1 MKEKIKRGNQNKGEK
16 EGRTETYPFFS
27 GPKVREKMAS
37 HFCSLK
43 RSMNSFSSPP
53 NIDKK
58 TMSNFQLRKKKC
70 HGILC
75 IIIFL
80 GKFSIFQKKKKF
92 DHHFNYR
99 EKKRRREERDKK
111 VREKKIEKG
120 RCVCVLKPFIGLPFL
135 LSVGM
140 CISAV
145 LRDSVEG
152 ENVLQVR

>member
-1 MKEKIKRGNQNKGEK
+1 MSWHTLHYHFFFWENF
-16 EGRTETYPFFS
+16 PFF
-27 GPKVREKMAS
+27 
-37 HFCSLK
+37 K
-43 RSMNSFSSPP
+43 R
-53 NIDKK
+53 
-58 TMSNFQLRKKKC
+58 
-70 HGILC
+70 
-75 IIIFL
+75 
-80 GKFSIFQKKKKF
+80 KKKF

-99 EKKRRREERDKK
+99 EKKRRRREERDKK

-120 RCVCVLKPFIGLPFL
+120 RCVFIGLPFL